1 MKGKIIFLN
10 GVSSA
15 GKSTL
20 SKKIVKLLPNY
31 FHFSLDDYDN
41 IIERMEERGT
51 DRLIPVPTETFFHRS
66 IAMFSDQGINL
77 VIDHVLHDRETISD
91 AYHTLRDYPIYFV
104 GVHCP
109 MEELER
115 RELARGDRRI
125 GQARLQLQF
134 VHQQNEAYD
143 LEVNTF
149 TNGIEKSAQVI
160 ADFVLTNEA
169 SLGFSKLH
177 E

>member
-1 MKGKIIFLN
+1 MKGNIIFLN

-20 SKKIVKLLPNY
+20 SKEIVKLLPNY
-31 FHFSLDDYDN
+31 FHFSVDEFDT

-77 VIDHVLHDRETISD
+77 IIDHVLHDQETITD

-109 MEELER
+109 VEELER
-115 RELARGDRRI
+115 REIARGDRRII

-134 VHQQNEAYD
+134 VHQQNEEYD
-143 LEVNTF
+143 IEVDTLINDPMK
-149 TNGIEKSAQVI
+149 NAQAI
-160 ADFVLTNEA
+160 AEFVLANEA
-169 SLGFSKLH
+169 SLGFSK
-177 E
+177 

>member
-1 MKGKIIFLN
+1 MKGNIIFLN

-20 SKKIVKLLPNY
+20 SKEIVKLLPNY
-31 FHFSLDDYDN
+31 FHFSVDDFDT

-66 IAMFSDQGINL
+66 IAMFSDQGIHL
-77 VIDHVLHDRETISD
+77 IIDHVLYDQETITD
-91 AYHTLRDYPIYFV
+91 AYHTLRNYPIYFV

-109 MEELER
+109 VEELER
-115 RELARGDRRI
+115 REMVRGDRRI

-134 VHQQNEAYD
+134 VHQQNEDYD
-143 LEVNTF
+143 IEVDTF
-149 TNGIEKSAQVI
+149 TNGTEESAQAI
-160 ADFVLTNEA
+160 AEFVLANEA
-169 SLGFSKLH
+169 SLGFSK
-177 E
+177 